1 MRYVAFVRAINVG
14 GHQPIRMADLRERF
28 YDAGATNV
36 ATYIQSGNVVF
47 AHEAKDPA
55 PLLAKATGFSVIV
68 RTARQLA
75 NLIEANPFAQEPTK
89 NLHVLF
95 LADKTKVTV
104 AAIAPERYVQRGSD
118 VFVCLPAGAGRSK
131 LAAGLGKLGGTM
143 RNWRTVETLVA
154 MSQA

>member
-1 MRYVAFVRAINVG
+1 MRFVAFVRAINVG
-14 GHQPIRMADLRERF
+14 GHQPIKMAELRDRF

-55 PLLAKATGFSVIV
+55 PLIAAATGFAVIV

-75 NLIEANPFAQEPTK
+75 NLVEANPFPKEPTK
-89 NLHVLF
+89 HLHVLF
-95 LADKTKVTV
+95 LAAKTKVTV
-104 AAIAPERYVQRGSD
+104 AAAPPERYVQRGND
-118 VFVCLPAGAGRSK
+118 VFVCLPNGAGRSK
-131 LAAGLGKLGGTM
+131 LAASLGKLGGTL

-154 MSQA
+154 MSRA